1 MIGNFAKYGEKLKIE
16 TNYTVKERS
25 DLLSLIPSNF
35 EINSILEL
43 GCADGKNLIYFKNFF
58 NIDYKNTIGID
69 LCESITNKY
78 DDFIFFHS
86 SIEEFLKKNKKKFD
100 LILFSDVLEHIYN
113 PWDCLRRIHDHM
125 NSNGLI
131 LLSVP
136 NMQNIKYIQSFANG
150 NFFYQDTGLFDQT
163 HIRFFS
169 SETLTKYVEESNF
182 KIISKGWRP
191 DQSMQGLKNQIL
203 NQLAGKVDTEL
214 KTQFFSLRINKNNIE
229 NYFGQQILICAQKNG
244 GDGET

>member
-86 SIEEFLKKNKKKFD
+86 SIEEFLKKNS
-100 LILFSDVLEHIYN
+100 I
-113 PWDCLRRIHDHM
+113 
-125 NSNGLI
+125 
-131 LLSVP
+131 
-136 NMQNIKYIQSFANG
+136 
-150 NFFYQDTGLFDQT
+150 
-163 HIRFFS
+163 
-169 SETLTKYVEESNF
+169 
-182 KIISKGWRP
+182 
-191 DQSMQGLKNQIL
+191 
-203 NQLAGKVDTEL
+203 
-214 KTQFFSLRINKNNIE
+214 
-229 NYFGQQILICAQKNG
+229 
-244 GDGET
+244 